1 MNRGRPIPALL
12 VAAALGASLAAA
24 CARREPAP
32 ARIVLIVVDTLR
44 RDQLA
49 AFGPAGATPH
59 LDALALRGRAEPA
72 LASFH
77 QTTMSMAALF
87 TGRTPS
93 LESTAPARP
102 LPWNSSTWC
111 GLARLAAGGEAERCL
126 PAGVPTLAERLRAAG
141 YATIGVTSNPLLFEP
156 AGFARGFD
164 DWTEVGRDLEGR
176 ERAAGGAER
185 RPAGGAERRPAG
197 GGAAVDRGEVLAAL
211 RARLAALRT
220 AAEGRTGSAVN
231 RAVEAALAR
240 RSGDRFFLYAHY
252 MDAHDY
258 HTFGSDYADGVRRA
272 DAAVGELLRRLESEG
287 LLEDAVVI
295 ATADHGESLG
305 ERHALRPRPQHAGNP
320 SFETLVQVPL
330 VVAPDRARAREGAL
344 RTQDLFALIAGIAG
358 VEAAAPEELG
368 PGELFLSEVEYQTF
382 RKGDWKSLRRRRDGR
397 TFLFDLAADPGETRD
412 VAAAHPEVVAAHRER
427 VAALARSLAAARAPR
442 DELGTEERARLR
454 ALGYLESPNAEDDGG

>member
-1 MNRGRPIPALL
+1 MSRGRRIPALL
-12 VAAALGASLAAA
+12 VAAALGACIAVG
-24 CARREPAP
+24 CARREQP

-49 AFGPAGATPH
+49 AFGSPGATPH
-59 LDALALRGRAEPA
+59 LDALARRGRAEPA

-111 GLARLAAGGEAERCL
+111 GLARFAAGDEAERCL

-141 YATIGVTSNPLLFEP
+141 YATIGVTANPLLFEP

-176 ERAAGGAER
+176 DRAAEPR
-185 RPAGGAERRPAG
+185 EAG
-197 GGAAVDRGEVLAAL
+197 GGATADRAELLATL
-211 RARLAALRT
+211 RARLAALRR
-220 AAEGRTGSAVN
+220 AAEGRTGSAVD
-231 RAVEAALAR
+231 RAVGAALAR
-240 RSGDRFFLYAHY
+240 RSRDRFFLYVHY

-258 HTFGSDYADGVRRA
+258 HAFGSDYVDGVRRA

-287 LLEDAVVI
+287 LLDDAVVI

-305 ERHALRPRPQHAGNP
+305 ERHPLRARPQHAGNP
-320 SFETLVQVPL
+320 SFETLVRVPL
-330 VVAPDRARAREGAL
+330 VVAPDRAGARAEPL

-358 VEAAAPEELG
+358 IEATGSEELG
-368 PGELFLSEVEYQTF
+368 PGELYFSELEFQTF
-382 RKGDWKSLRRRRDGR
+382 RQGDWKSLQRRRDGR
-397 TFLFDLAADPGETRD
+397 SFLFDLAADPGETRD

-427 VAALARSLAAARAPR
+427 VAALASSLAAARAPR
-442 DELGTEERARLR
+442 DELGAEERARLR
-454 ALGYLESPNAEDDGG
+454 ALGYLESPVAERAGP